1 MKSNSEIASENLK
14 KHTAELLQ
22 VLDDTLKITITLDW
36 LAEKLDKKEKLIKNI
51 VLKGEFN
58 EN

>member
-1 MKSNSEIASENLK
+1 MKFNSEIASERLK

-36 LAEKLDKKEKLIKNI
+36 LAEKLDKKKS
-51 VLKGEFN
+51 
-58 EN
+58 

>member
-22 VLDDTLKITITLDW
+22 ALDDTLKITITLDW
-36 LAEKLDKKEKLIKNI
+36 LAEKQDKKKS
-51 VLKGEFN
+51 
-58 EN
+58 

>member
-14 KHTAELLQ
+14 KHTVELLQ

-36 LAEKLDKKEKLIKNI
+36 LAEKLDKKKS
-51 VLKGEFN
+51 
-58 EN
+58 

>member
-22 VLDDTLKITITLDW
+22 VLDDTLKITIILDW

-51 VLKGEFN
+51 ILNYLGGK
-58 EN
+58 